1 MVKVATS
8 KSAKLVML
16 ELQIEIDWSGN
27 FFKWLLDCETK
38 NRYSGSTKRAVGER
52 RHDRSSAALA
62 AIQENLAAVNENLGQ
77 DIRWC
82 FAMSWSG

>member
-38 NRYSGSTKRAVGER
+38 R
-52 RHDRSSAALA
+52 RTDVPDQPNEQLA
-62 AIQENLAAVNENLGQ
+62 NVDTIAPLPH
-77 DIRWC
+77 
-82 FAMSWSG
+82 